1 MKEYKITG
9 VSQIYYEAKINANTK
24 EEAMELFKKGNGDF
38 HIKNTNPIDILDNTI
53 KEIKRNEESN
63 IL

>member
-1 MKEYKITG
+1 MKECKITG

-24 EEAMELFKKGNGDF
+24 EEAMELFKKGNVNF

-53 KEIKRNEESN
+53 KEIKKK
-63 IL
+63 